1 VISYQKAEPAPAY
14 DVAGRTDGGPAGHE
28 RLHVRGRD
36 QNGHSGCDLNG
47 HLGHGANGSAGCE
60 EAGWVSEYAE
70 ALWRAGQD
78 AGQLTLRSHT
88 GARIVLDL
96 ARFTAPPGPADIG
109 VLARCAG
116 PTLDIG
122 CGPGRLAAALAQRG
136 IPALGVDISGVAL
149 LLARAAGAMA
159 LRRSV
164 FDRLPGEGRWHHA
177 LLIDGNIGIGG
188 DPAALLRRVR
198 QLLDPEHGELLVETE
213 AADVHELHRVRV
225 GETGPEFGW
234 ARIGAPALTA
244 LATSMGYRVRGA
256 WYVGGRCFT
265 ALAVREHRTGDTPAA
280 RAV

>member
-1 VISYQKAEPAPAY
+1 MISFQQAEQAPPVGFA
-14 DVAGRTDGGPAGHE
+14 DGGQPSFADG
-28 RLHVRGRD
+28 
-36 QNGHSGCDLNG
+36 
-47 HLGHGANGSAGCE
+47 E
-60 EAGWVSEYAE
+60 EAGWVSGYAE
-70 ALWRAGQD
+70 ALWRAGRD
-78 AGQLTLRSHT
+78 VEHITLQSHT
-88 GARIVLDL
+88 GAQIVLDL

-109 VLARCAG
+109 VLARCEG

-149 LLARAAGAMA
+149 LLARAAGATA

-188 DPAALLRRVR
+188 DPSALLRRVR
-198 QLLDPEHGELLVETE
+198 QLLHPAHGELLVETE
-213 AADVHELHRVRV
+213 AADIHELHRVRV
-225 GETGPEFGW
+225 GDAGPEFGW

-244 LATSMGYRVRGA
+244 LATSMEYRVRGV

-265 ALAVREHRTGDTPAA
+265 ALAV
-280 RAV
+280 

>member
-1 VISYQKAEPAPAY
+1 VISFRAAEHAPPEGVA
-14 DVAGRTDGGPAGHE
+14 DRMDIGSADDGQLHPVDRDQAGLDGDDQSGRAGR
-28 RLHVRGRD
+28 
-36 QNGHSGCDLNG
+36 
-47 HLGHGANGSAGCE
+47 E
-60 EAGWVSEYAE
+60 EAGWVSGYAE
-70 ALWRAGQD
+70 ALWRADKDGGQI
-78 AGQLTLRSHT
+78 TLQSNT
-88 GARIVLDL
+88 GAQIVLDL

-136 IPALGVDISGVAL
+136 IPALGVDVSGVAL
-149 LLARAAGAMA
+149 LLARAAGATA

-198 QLLDPEHGELLVETE
+198 QLLHPEHGELLVETE
-213 AADVHELHRVRV
+213 SADIHELHRVRV
-225 GETGPEFGW
+225 GDTGPEFGW
-234 ARIGAPALTA
+234 ARIGAPALIA

-265 ALAVREHRTGDTPAA
+265 ALAV
-280 RAV
+280 

>member
-1 VISYQKAEPAPAY
+1 VISYREAEPAHSLGVTGPA
-14 DVAGRTDGGPAGHE
+14 DGSAGHE
-28 RLHVRGRD
+28 QLHLPARD
-36 QNGHSGCDLNG
+36 KNGHQGHDEDGHPGHEETGWASG
-47 HLGHGANGSAGCE
+47 
-60 EAGWVSEYAE
+60 YAE
-70 ALWRAGQD
+70 ALWRTGQD
-78 AGQLTLRSHT
+78 AGQITLQSHT

-149 LLARAAGAMA
+149 MLARAAGAMA

-213 AADVHELHRVRV
+213 TADIHELHRVRV
-225 GETGPEFGW
+225 GDTGPEFGW
-234 ARIGAPALTA
+234 ARMGAPALTA

-265 ALAVREHRTGDTPAA
+265 ALAVREQREPAAGGTPAA